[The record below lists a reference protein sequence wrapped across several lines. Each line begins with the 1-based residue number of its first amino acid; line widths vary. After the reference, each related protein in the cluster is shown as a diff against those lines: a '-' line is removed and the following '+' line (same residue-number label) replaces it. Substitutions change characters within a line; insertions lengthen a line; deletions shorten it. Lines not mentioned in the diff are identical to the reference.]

1 MTRTGADALGSVHCQ
16 PTGWMRGRIAH
27 PTSWLA
33 SSGASVVIHSHVK
46 TEHQRA
52 PFPRTPR
59 RGNGDQS
66 DAQQV
71 RAARQ
76 PHRLRL
82 TRAHASAALPGL
94 YHVLSSPL
102 ASSRAWTM
110 DVCRAPSK
118 ASPKLCSAWL
128 SRMNWAD
135 LDVREGRHARYD
147 RWSVRRTAVGMPR
160 SSADNLRRAPALLM
174 LASRS
179 TMRLE

>member
-1 MTRTGADALGSVHCQ
+1 MSRFFPDPDCDAIAVGARPTRPLRTNWLDARLNCASNH
-16 PTGWMRGRIAH
+16 
-27 PTSWLA
+27 SWLA

-82 TRAHASAALPGL
+82 TRARFGRPSRPLPRALIAPCLKQGMDHGCL
-94 YHVLSSPL
+94 PCAIQSFAKALLSL
-102 ASSRAWTM
+102 AQQ
-110 DVCRAPSK
+110 
-118 ASPKLCSAWL
+118 
-128 SRMNWAD
+128 
-135 LDVREGRHARYD
+135 RELAR
-147 RWSVRRTAVGMPR
+147 S
-160 SSADNLRRAPALLM
+160 RRAR
-174 LASRS
+174 RS
-179 TMRLE
+179 AC

>member
-1 MTRTGADALGSVHCQ
+1 MNLGICHDFSQIPIVTRLPSARGRPVHCE
-16 PTGWMRGRIAH
+16 PTGSTRGSIARR
-27 PTSWLA
+27 TSWLA

-82 TRAHASAALPGL
+82 TRARFGRPSRPLPRALIAPCLKQGMDHGCL
-94 YHVLSSPL
+94 PCAIQSFAEALLSL
-102 ASSRAWTM
+102 AQQ
-110 DVCRAPSK
+110 
-118 ASPKLCSAWL
+118 
-128 SRMNWAD
+128 
-135 LDVREGRHARYD
+135 RELAR
-147 RWSVRRTAVGMPR
+147 S
-160 SSADNLRRAPALLM
+160 RRAR
-174 LASRS
+174 RS
-179 TMRLE
+179 AC

>member
-1 MTRTGADALGSVHCQ
+1 MNLVYCDVFNEIRCLTRTGADALGSVHCQ

-82 TRAHASAALPGL
+82 TRARFGRPSRPLPRALIAPCLKQGMDHGCL
-94 YHVLSSPL
+94 PCAIQSFAEALLSL
-102 ASSRAWTM
+102 AQQ
-110 DVCRAPSK
+110 
-118 ASPKLCSAWL
+118 
-128 SRMNWAD
+128 
-135 LDVREGRHARYD
+135 RELAR
-147 RWSVRRTAVGMPR
+147 S
-160 SSADNLRRAPALLM
+160 RRAR
-174 LASRS
+174 RS
-179 TMRLE
+179 AC